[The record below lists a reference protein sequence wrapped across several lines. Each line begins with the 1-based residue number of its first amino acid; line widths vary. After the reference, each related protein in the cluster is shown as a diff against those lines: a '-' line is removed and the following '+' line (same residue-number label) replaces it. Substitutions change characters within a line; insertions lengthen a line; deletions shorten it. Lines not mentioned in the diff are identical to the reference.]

1 MKIEKKTLGCRQ
13 FDKLYKSKDLIP
25 DEFTISDKTIASRYE
40 AEGCRFLFVQNE
52 ADGLVYCYFQPS
64 EKDRAVMI
72 SRGTVDKALNI
83 YKGTKFLQSINVNED
98 NVAIAEALA
107 EMQTQPD
114 FMVMFAQ
121 VAKKATVV
129 AQTAIAEE
137 SEPTTTVVAEEKE
150 TRFVEEVNNLIG
162 EGMRMKKSMTVEGLL
177 EQRAY
182 LVGQRNEL
190 LGKYA
195 LLEAQV
201 EQGKSDLATAEE
213 LLEETAKYVDALTEL
228 REQYAVLEG
237 NYDQL
242 GEDYLALEAEKEK
255 MEKAHAKEIKE
266 FNEMYKELWQK
277 FLSHKKSLHRH
288 SQGSMEGARAYAE
301 LSEENVEL
309 GHKFLDLFAKL
320 AEAEKKLATTTEQ
333 LNTTGNHMRKT
344 RKEYRATQDQLA
356 EERNRVAELSKK
368 LKKSESEY
376 AALKTLNEK
385 QLAELVGKCLAIS
398 GTERITDDDLLE
410 ILNAFQLMAAKN
422 KELTDELDATKLKK
436 AKDVADDINKNKD
449 KVFSLVRTGS
459 EEKPVYLVVGPHY
472 DESMRKLAGK
482 DGKTLYVITGGDPT
496 TQLDEDKNIIDI
508 EDLLVDDEKRKELEI
523 RAVHEIQYDKKGN
536 AKIIYWDKNDKGKV
550 SANYSLT
557 VKDVDVA
564 GMTNWVRDNY
574 AEGKT
579 KEIKVLGITSTLKA
593 KKNFK
598 IAAISLLSAIVIA
611 ACVIGH
617 VPNQSAEAKE
627 YGATKVT
634 EFVMNLEDGK
644 SLFQYA
650 PEVDA
655 YGTQVNYVKSDG
667 SLVPGNKVTAIGS
680 ANGLFYREADGKI
693 TVPVYEQKGFGGWF
707 RDYSD
712 DTILGAAGQLGAEVV
727 AELTKNN
734 VPVYQLDKNGEKQPI
749 YCYLNDSTKS
759 DYASRDAMIKYLEAN
774 GYKKKFAEKI
784 VAEYE
789 KGFKSGLNNGLSN
802 KVENIIGSN
811 DVVTPEVPPVSF
823 VESATQTA
831 IANKIAANSIQG
843 AKYSADEFVVVYSDL
858 DTNGEQ
864 VLFVMANKKDEN
876 GDFVTGINANKYLYK
891 IVLGDGSTQIDSTNI
906 NEAIANAKT
915 VTESIKLDFMFKA
928 AKYAGAIEN
937 FYDKN
942 ASGSIAY
949 VSNYALSQA
958 GESYTVSPTITVYN
972 GETGIVTEESADYTV
987 KVAAGEKSSITEM
1000 CAVALLSDYGYF
1012 DDKGI
1017 YVAEPISSS
1026 RTVAKVYSENERTLG
1041 E

>member
-40 AEGCRFLFVQNE
+40 SEGCRFLFVQNE
-52 ADGLVYCYFQPS
+52 TDGLVYCYFQPS

-72 SRGTVDKALNI
+72 TRGTVDKALNI
-83 YKGTKFLQSINVNED
+83 YRGTKFLQSINVNDE
-98 NVAIAEALA
+98 NVAIAEALS
-107 EMQTQPD
+107 EMQSQPD

-129 AQTAIAEE
+129 AQSAIVEE
-137 SEPTTTVVAEEKE
+137 LEPTTSVIAEEKE

-177 EQRAY
+177 QQRTY
-182 LVGQRNEL
+182 LVGQRDEL

-201 EQGKSDLATAEE
+201 EQGKADLATAEE
-213 LLEETAKYVDALTEL
+213 LLEETSKYVDALADL
-228 REQYAVLEG
+228 REQYAILEG

-242 GEDYLALEAEKEK
+242 GKDYLALEAEKEE
-255 MEKAHAKEIKE
+255 MERAHAKEIKK
-266 FNEMYKELWQK
+266 FGKMYKQLWTK
-277 FLSHKKSLHRH
+277 FVGVKQANSRNSA
-288 SQGSMEGARAYAE
+288 GARAGVEAYAE

-309 GHKFLDLFAKL
+309 GHKFLELF
-320 AEAEKKLATTTEQ
+320 EKFAAIEKELGRTKAQ
-333 LNTTGNHMRKT
+333 FAVTGEHLHDT
-344 RKEYRATQDQLA
+344 RMQYRASQEQVA
-356 EERNRVAELSKK
+356 QERSRVAELSKK
-368 LKKSESEY
+368 LKKSEAEY
-376 AALKTLNEK
+376 TALKTLNET

-422 KELTDELDATKLKK
+422 KKLTDDLDATKLKK
-436 AKDVADDINKNKD
+436 AKDAAEDINKNKD
-449 KVFSLVRTGS
+449 KVFTLVKVGS

-496 TQLDEDKNIIDI
+496 TQLDKDGNIIDI
-508 EDLLVDDEKRKELEI
+508 EDLLVDEEKRKELEI

-536 AKIIYWDKNDKGKV
+536 AKIVYWDKDDKGKV

-564 GMTNWVRDNY
+564 GMTKWVRDNY

-579 KEIKVLGITSTLKA
+579 KEIKVLGISATLKT
-593 KKNFK
+593 KKALK
-598 IAAISLLSAIVIA
+598 IATISFLSAIVIA

-617 VPNQSAEAKE
+617 VPNKSAEAKE

-667 SLVPGNKVTAIGS
+667 TLVPGSKVTAIGS
-680 ANGLFYREADGKI
+680 ANGLFYKEADGKI
-693 TVPVYEQKGFGGWF
+693 SVPVYKYNGFGGWF

-712 DTILGAAGQLGAEVV
+712 ETILGAAGQLGAEVV

-734 VPVYQLDKNGEKQPI
+734 VPVYQLDEKGEKQPI

-759 DYASRDAMIKYLEAN
+759 DYASRDAMVKYLEAN
-774 GYKKKFAEKI
+774 GYKEKFAKEI

-811 DVVTPEVPPVSF
+811 DVVTPEAPPVSF
-823 VESATQTA
+823 LESATQTA

-876 GDFVTGINANKYLYK
+876 GNFVTGTNANKYLYK
-891 IVLGDGSTQIDSTNI
+891 IVLGDGSTEINATNI

-928 AKYAGAIEN
+928 AKYAGVIEN

-942 ASGSIAY
+942 AAGSIAY

-958 GESYTVSPTITVYN
+958 GETYTVSPTITIYN

-1017 YVAEPISSS
+1017 YVAEPINSSS
-1026 RTVAKVYSENERTLG
+1026 AVAKVYSENERTLS